1 MHKNAYKNLY
11 FISNLNKGNNDFER
25 KKESKI
31 LGLADHSRRVRGLLA
46 RQVLLGGGETGQWMA
61 RCLLG
66 GEHVTNACDLLVR

>member
-46 RQVLLGGGETGQWMA
+46 RQVLLGGGEDRSVDGTLPAG
-61 RCLLG
+61 RG
-66 GEHVTNACDLLVR
+66 ACNKRM